1 MLKMRAH
8 AVRGL
13 ERDALDPF
21 VNLTMG
27 RTEWLDNDLDAALPW
42 IERSIELSPNY
53 AFAIYN
59 SALVGTLLGDGKS
72 GETRV
77 TKAIALSP
85 IDPLNYAML
94 ATRALSH
101 AVGGDFVSASDWA
114 ASAVRSPNA
123 HVRDLC
129 NRSLRARIERQQP
142 EGTALRGTA
151 APAETRLQQVRLLEV
166 LSVS

>member
-13 ERDALDPF
+13 ELDALDPF

-27 RTEWLDNDLDAALPW
+27 RTEWLYNDLDAALPW

-72 GETRV
+72 GEARV
-77 TKAIALSP
+77 AKAAAL
-85 IDPLNYAML
+85 
-94 ATRALSH
+94 
-101 AVGGDFVSASDWA
+101 VG
-114 ASAVRSPNA
+114 
-123 HVRDLC
+123 
-129 NRSLRARIERQQP
+129 
-142 EGTALRGTA
+142 
-151 APAETRLQQVRLLEV
+151 
-166 LSVS
+166 